1 MIIEFSNGGVYARSG
16 LNNCRFSAIVHG
28 VTPQDQHRYSTWLA
42 YWMNKNGRGI
52 FIRND
57 CTPKKRLSSCINKWA
72 MVHNK
77 SGNTY

>member
-42 YWMNKNGRGI
+42 YWMNKMVEG
-52 FIRND
+52 FY
-57 CTPKKRLSSCINKWA
+57 KK
-72 MVHNK
+72 
-77 SGNTY
+77 